1 MKKKDKFHYF
11 IHRVIYVIKLLKD
24 LKILF
29 LLLCICFSIFSAILP
44 YITMINTQEIINFI
58 QLGASFK
65 LIENKLIIFL
75 LLGILSIVNSC
86 LYNYYIM
93 KYKEYLYLELNK
105 KFLKETMK
113 FDLQDFE
120 NPYIYDIIQRAEQ
133 EIGIRPFNLIVSFIT
148 IIGQIVN
155 LVSAFLIL
163 ITWHPNLIFGF
174 IILACIATK
183 YFTTISKNEY
193 DVLTNRTKYERK
205 SWYIAHLLIKDE
217 YIKEI
222 KLFNLSNY
230 LLEQFS
236 KLRDKFFDENVILL
250 KKQFNFSQL
259 YQISNYIVT
268 FIIVCLAIYES
279 SMGLVLVG
287 TTMTYINT
295 TSKIESAIQNLVS
308 SFFIIYK
315 DSLYVENIEKFFNYK
330 PLNNQGKISI
340 DEINTIEFKNVSFK
354 YPMRNTWA
362 LENISFYIKKGDI
375 LAIVGENGS
384 GKTTLIKLL
393 NGLYDNYN
401 GNILI
406 NGIEIKEIKKESL
419 RSSLATL
426 FQDYNKYQFTVKE
439 NIGFGAI
446 DKLNDKK
453 RIKESAYKGG
463 ADDFISHLPNNYNQQ
478 VGYWFE
484 GGTQLSGGQWQKLGL
499 SRLFMKNSD
508 CLILDEPTASLD
520 PFSELEIFTQL
531 YKNSKDKINIIITH
545 RFINANFTNK
555 ILVLKNGKI
564 TEQGTHEELLE
575 KNGYYKNMY
584 DIQSSGIIHD

>member
-1 MKKKDKFHYF
+1 M
-11 IHRVIYVIKLLKD
+11 
-24 LKILF
+24 
-29 LLLCICFSIFSAILP
+29 
-44 YITMINTQEIINFI
+44 
-58 QLGASFK
+58 
-65 LIENKLIIFL
+65 
-75 LLGILSIVNSC
+75 
-86 LYNYYIM
+86 
-93 KYKEYLYLELNK
+93 
-105 KFLKETMK
+105 
-113 FDLQDFE
+113 
-120 NPYIYDIIQRAEQ
+120 
-133 EIGIRPFNLIVSFIT
+133 
-148 IIGQIVN
+148 
-155 LVSAFLIL
+155 IL

-340 DEINTIEFKNVSFK
+340 DEINTIENK
-354 YPMRNTWA
+354 
-362 LENISFYIKKGDI
+362 IKKLKALNETYLKHEKLFENEQNPSGFLQNLVDEFAPLHLLWN
-375 LAIVGENGS
+375 LANEWFNAN
-384 GKTTLIKLL
+384 TTWLDTPFAQVKADTMNQFMIQ
-393 NGLYDNYN
+393 
-401 GNILI
+401 
-406 NGIEIKEIKKESL
+406 
-419 RSSLATL
+419 AT
-426 FQDYNKYQFTVKE
+426 
-439 NIGFGAI
+439 
-446 DKLNDKK
+446 
-453 RIKESAYKGG
+453 
-463 ADDFISHLPNNYNQQ
+463 
-478 VGYWFE
+478 
-484 GGTQLSGGQWQKLGL
+484 
-499 SRLFMKNSD
+499 KNS
-508 CLILDEPTASLD
+508 
-520 PFSELEIFTQL
+520 Q
-531 YKNSKDKINIIITH
+531 N
-545 RFINANFTNK
+545 
-555 ILVLKNGKI
+555 
-564 TEQGTHEELLE
+564 
-575 KNGYYKNMY
+575 
-584 DIQSSGIIHD
+584 